1 MEFTLRDSTFHSHTQ
16 LNWFHRDQRNHQ
28 RHFNSRDCF
37 KFTSR
42 SNWGQREN
50 EERKKKHILVNVYA
64 IMWNSGEC
72 FFFFVHPATILPR
85 HQQFLRHFLKL
96 QQKKKYVP
104 LPRYLYIIC
113 EYACSRWDA
122 DFLWKCTNAF
132 VLSILDI
139 CWMCIY
145 FMFLIWMSCA
155 YTFSHSNSHFRRM
168 FWLFLAMQWA
178 RHQCLLLYQH
188 NK

>member
-16 LNWFHRDQRNHQ
+16 LNWFHRDQRNQHQ

-37 KFTSR
+37 KFASR

-50 EERKKKHILVNVYA
+50 EERKKSISSSMSVRLCEILVNV
-64 IMWNSGEC
+64 
-72 FFFFVHPATILPR
+72 FFFSFTLHYPPLTPTIFAS
-85 HQQFLRHFLKL
+85 QSFN
-96 QQKKKYVP
+96 KKKYVH

-132 VLSILDI
+132 VLFILDI
-139 CWMCIY
+139 CWMYIY
-145 FMFLIWMSCA
+145 FTFLIWMSCA
-155 YTFSHSNSHFRRM
+155 YTFSYSNSHFRSM
-168 FWLFLAMQWA
+168 FWLFLAMQCA

>member
-1 MEFTLRDSTFHSHTQ
+1 MINETISDISIHATASNSHQGRIGGRGKMKKEKKTYPRQCLCDYAKFWWMFFYLRSPCYYPPSTLTIFASLFEAST
-16 LNWFHRDQRNHQ
+16 
-28 RHFNSRDCF
+28 
-37 KFTSR
+37 
-42 SNWGQREN
+42 
-50 EERKKKHILVNVYA
+50 
-64 IMWNSGEC
+64 
-72 FFFFVHPATILPR
+72 
-85 HQQFLRHFLKL
+85 
-96 QQKKKYVP
+96 KKKYVP

-145 FMFLIWMSCA
+145 FTFLIWMSCA
-155 YTFSHSNSHFRRM
+155 YTFSHSNSHFRSM